1 MASIMLDRRE
11 FIATTTLAL
20 AGAMMPDGLRAATV
34 APPSK
39 VWIVRGNDPA
49 RMLAKGIAE
58 VGGWGQWI
66 KPGATV
72 ALKPNAAWAS
82 TPEQGGNTDPRLVD
96 ACLRAV
102 KEAGAKRIN
111 MPENPCSP
119 ADRAFSMSGIGD
131 VAKSAG
137 ANLYAPQK
145 AGHFREVAFPDA
157 RVLKGAEVAVDVLD
171 CDCLINMPVAKNHG
185 STRLTAAM
193 KNWMGSVQDRGHWHR
208 TDLHQCIADFNGFLK
223 PTINVVDATRIMLTK
238 GPRGPGQ
245 MAYPNEVVIGF
256 DAVAVDAYLA
266 TLFQYEPMEIGFIKH
281 AHEQGIGCG
290 DLSRVELIRLDA

>member
-1 MASIMLDRRE
+1 MTTKALSRRE
-11 FIATTTLAL
+11 FIATTAW
-20 AGAMMPDGLRAATV
+20 AASAMMWPGNVFATEP
-34 APPSK
+34 ARSK
-39 VWIVRGNDPA
+39 VWIIHGDDPA

-58 VGGWGQWI
+58 VGGWNQWI

-82 TPEQGGNTDPRLVD
+82 TPEQGGNTTPRLVE
-96 ACLRAV
+96 ACLQAI
-102 KEAGAKRIN
+102 KDAGAKRIN

-119 ADRAFSMSGIGD
+119 AERAFSMSGIGE

-137 ANLYAPQK
+137 AHLYAPAK
-145 AGHFREVAFPDA
+145 AAHFRAMAFPDA
-157 RVLKGAEVAVDVLD
+157 RALKGADVAVDVLD

-185 STRLTAAM
+185 STKLTAAM

-208 TDLHQCIADFNGFLK
+208 TDLHQCIADFNGFIK
-223 PTINVVDATRIMLTK
+223 PSINIVDATRIMLTK

-245 MAYPNEVVIGF
+245 LAHPNEIVIGF

-266 TLFQYEPMEIGFIKH
+266 TLFNYQPMEIGFIKH

-290 DLSRVELIRLDA
+290 DLSRVELIRLEA